1 MNLRGNEQFLKKAL
15 YPCVRVRTAKAG
27 GSGQVIHSSEQN
39 GTFVLSCHHVVD
51 DAIQIKDQWSSILQ
65 KTVKKDIFSPVQID
79 FFKYSYKDRVTGSES
94 KTAQIIVYDKE
105 EDIAL
110 LRVDDPTPYPYVAE
124 LYPCQGEDDLHLEED
139 LDVGSEIVTVGA
151 PLLHD
156 PIPTVGNLVGFKDI
170 IDNRRY
176 WMATGPTIFGNC
188 IPGDSLVSMADG
200 TVREIKDIQVGDHVL
215 AYGISGLT
223 DKAKVEAVIN
233 SGMKQIYEVK
243 TRNRTLRASGN
254 HPVIKIAPVKDW
266 TGRIRNIPVWTPVE
280 QLEPGDVIAIM
291 SSHLPRELG
300 RGFNF
305 AKEIGQHKNPE
316 MLMRFLGFYVGDG
329 YKRRRSDGGEL
340 QLYPYNEE
348 LGRFYERILKDLFD
362 VNVTVVGKYEQL
374 RVYSTKLVDKLSE
387 WGFDGLAKTKTIPD
401 WVMTQIAPYQMA
413 FLQGYVEADGHVNGN
428 QAWVFEAANE
438 KLVKQLRMMAIHLGL
453 QVTNVYHRN
462 RSTVF
467 PNGSSYEGDTW
478 IFQAYPFYS
487 KNPDSYFE
495 GDRQLLPDDLQYVKI
510 SDVTIVGEAET
521 YDIKLDHW
529 HTFFADG
536 VLVHNSGGGTY
547 LADTW
552 QFIGMPARIAVAA
565 AMFSMDAITHM
576 CYIVPIT
583 RIVKFLKDSMMD
595 FLFDP
600 SVTWEECKKRIEEK
614 RKMTELEALLEQ
626 KVGR

>member
-15 YPCVRVRTAKAG
+15 YPCVRVRTGKAG

-65 KTVKKDIFSPVQID
+65 KTVKRDIFSPVQID

-124 LYPCQGEDDLHLEED
+124 LYPCIGEDDPHLEED

-188 IPGDSLVSMADG
+188 LHGESLVAMADG
-200 TVREIKDIQVGDHVL
+200 TFKEIKDIQVGDRV
-215 AYGISGLT
+215 ISYANFGLT
-223 DKAKVEAVIN
+223 DDTIVEAVIN
-233 SGMKQIYEVK
+233 SGVKQIYEVK

-254 HPVIKIAPVKDW
+254 HPVVKVFSVKDW
-266 TGRIRNIPVWTPVE
+266 MGKIRNILVWTPVE
-280 QLEPGDVIAIM
+280 QLKTGDLIAVM
-291 SSHLPRELG
+291 PSPLYSTHERSSDSFGYSLPLVPYDLG
-300 RGFNF
+300 Y
-305 AKEIGQHKNPE
+305 AE
-316 MLMRFLGFYVGDG
+316 V
-329 YKRRRSDGGEL
+329 SD
-340 QLYPYNEE
+340 
-348 LGRFYERILKDLFD
+348 IA
-362 VNVTVVGKYEQL
+362 VVGE
-374 RVYSTKLVDKLSE
+374 D
-387 WGFDGLAKTKTIPD
+387 
-401 WVMTQIAPYQMA
+401 
-413 FLQGYVEADGHVNGN
+413 
-428 QAWVFEAANE
+428 
-438 KLVKQLRMMAIHLGL
+438 
-453 QVTNVYHRN
+453 
-462 RSTVF
+462 
-467 PNGSSYEGDTW
+467 
-478 IFQAYPFYS
+478 
-487 KNPDSYFE
+487 
-495 GDRQLLPDDLQYVKI
+495 
-510 SDVTIVGEAET
+510 ET

-529 HTFFADG
+529 HTFFANG

-595 FLFDP
+595 FLFDS